1 MKRLVRI
8 LLVPHAK
15 SWRRFYSF
23 GRNLLLRLVVYGCDE
38 AQNDP
43 MPTLSVRDSISKRAT
58 RLACSL
64 LVVFLWRSGPG
75 AQAEVI
81 DCSDTSLRAAAG
93 NGGSYFFDCG
103 TNATTIALTNT
114 IVVTADVTL
123 DGAGQSIVISGGNAV
138 RLFTINPGVNFTLK
152 NLVLASGK
160 AAGDDGTNGVAGGN
174 AAGAG
179 IYNDGGSVTLINCTL
194 SGHAVTGGNGGNGV
208 VQLNGSGGNGGSGG
222 SASGGAIF
230 NNAGALWLT
239 NCTFVTNTASSGA
252 GGNGADALAGGNGN
266 SGGRGGDGGNA
277 SGGAIANAAGT
288 VLV

>member
-222 SASGGAIF
+222 SARGG
-230 NNAGALWLT
+230 
-239 NCTFVTNTASSGA
+239 
-252 GGNGADALAGGNGN
+252 GGFFKNPGPPRAPYTPFFPTTPHTP
-266 SGGRGGDGGNA
+266 GGREGPRPA
-277 SGGAIANAAGT
+277 
-288 VLV
+288 L